1 MLAPI
6 YPVFLVMKESIL
18 FEASKTFVVSL
29 QQLKDLQYQV
39 GQYVSTDLGLESHC
53 QLTLTFIL
61 VLLASSMTRT
71 IVGFE
76 VMFEKDTLFYLSTDV
91 ALALS
96 ISWSIVS
103 SIGAFIKRISKKRKH
118 ATAASNAIVLLYAAI
133 SIFIRTFSIVLFC
146 TPCLGLM
153 NCLRHLQGEM
163 YPFFNPY
170 RQNVNATTD
179 TFYFGD
185 AEPVP
190 WNVITRWNYTG
201 YKEAL
206 PPRHTVYTLFSI
218 EQYFSGFMVAL
229 MMNVI
234 MQTVAKKWTNPDV
247 YGKASWID
255 LGVHSISTTFIPH
268 PLKEWDEEDGS
279 VASHIIRKDL
289 VLREMLA
296 SILLNFGFNLMF
308 LSPLI
313 ILGN

>member
-18 FEASKTFVVSL
+18 FDASRTYVISL
-29 QQLKDLQYQV
+29 KRLQDLQYQV
-39 GQYVSTDLGLESHC
+39 GQYISTDLGLESHC
-53 QLTLTFIL
+53 QLTLTIIL

-76 VMFEKDTLFYLSTDV
+76 VMFEEDTLFYLPTDA

-103 SIGAFIKRISKKRKH
+103 SISAFLKGISKKRKH
-118 ATAASNAIVLLYAAI
+118 STLASNAIVLLYAAI
-133 SIFIRTFSIVLFC
+133 SIFIRTFTIVLFW

-170 RQNVNATTD
+170 REYVNATTD
-179 TFYFGD
+179 TFFFGD
-185 AEPVP
+185 ADPIP

-201 YKEAL
+201 YQEAE
-206 PPRHTVYTLFSI
+206 PPRHTLYTIFTI
-218 EQYFSGFMVAL
+218 EQYFIFFMVAL
-229 MMNVI
+229 MMNIVI
-234 MQTVAKKWTNPDV
+234 QTVAMKLTNPDV
-247 YGKASWID
+247 YGKVRWID
-255 LGVHSISTTFIPH
+255 LIVHSISTTFIPH
-268 PLKEWDEEDGS
+268 ALKEWDEEDGS
-279 VASHIIRKDL
+279 VARHIIRKDL

>member
-18 FEASKTFVVSL
+18 LDASRTLVVSL
-29 QQLKDLQYQV
+29 KQLKDLQYRV

-76 VMFEKDTLFYLSTDV
+76 VMFEEDSLFYLPTDV

-103 SIGAFIKRISKKRKH
+103 SLSAFLKGISKKRKH
-118 ATAASNAIVLLYAAI
+118 STAASNAIVLLYAAI
-133 SIFIRTFSIVLFC
+133 SIFMRTFIIVLFW

-163 YPFFNPY
+163 YPFLIPY
-170 RQNVNATTD
+170 WKQVNATTD
-179 TFYFGD
+179 KFYFGKAD
-185 AEPVP
+185 PIL

-201 YKEAL
+201 YEKAE
-206 PPRHTVYTLFSI
+206 PPRNTLYTIFSI
-218 EQYFSGFMVAL
+218 EQYFTGFMVAL

-234 MQTVAKKWTNPDV
+234 MQTAAKKWTNPAV

-308 LSPLI
+308 LSPII